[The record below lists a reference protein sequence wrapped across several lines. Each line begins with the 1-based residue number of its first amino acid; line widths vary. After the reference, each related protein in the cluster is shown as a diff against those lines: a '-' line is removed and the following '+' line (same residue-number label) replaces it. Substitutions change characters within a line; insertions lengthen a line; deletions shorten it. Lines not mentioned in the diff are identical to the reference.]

1 MKRYNYIVG
10 MALAMMGLSLSSC
23 NDVFD
28 ELSVNPNQQDV
39 SSFYNNAENINQRCD
54 WYLFLCDNSS
64 CYGGICQP
72 YYG

>member
-10 MALAMMGLSLSSC
+10 MAFAMMGLSLSSC

-39 SSFYNNAENINQRCD
+39 SSFYNNA
-54 WYLFLCDNSS
+54 DN
-64 CYGGICQP
+64 
-72 YYG
+72 